1 MTYQAPDGWQF
12 PVHGTH
18 HAAPFG
24 QPTPMRLHTRR
35 ALRLVATAGTWA
47 AGLCLVI
54 GSVALVAEAAGP
66 TSATRGTA
74 AAGVAGVHRAGT
86 QATAGHGAAA
96 APVTRTFTGTG
107 NRTTGQF
114 IVAPGSRW
122 ELRWSYSCPARAPGG
137 HLIIRE
143 GGAGNTGVSVL
154 AAGAAGAGR
163 SWTYSPGTAHYLVV
177 LASCTWT
184 IRVTGRR

>member
-24 QPTPMRLHTRR
+24 HSTPVRLHTRR

-54 GSVALVAEAAGP
+54 GSIALVAEAAGP
-66 TSATRGTA
+66 TSTTHVTA
-74 AAGVAGVHRAGT
+74 AARVAGLHHAGPPDP
-86 QATAGHGAAA
+86 AGHSAA

-107 NRTTGQF
+107 NRTTSQF
-114 IVAPGSRW
+114 TVAPDSRW
-122 ELRWSYSCPARAPGG
+122 ELRWSYACPARAPGG

-143 GGAGNTGVSVL
+143 GGAGNAGVAVS
-154 AAGAAGAGR
+154 AGGASGAGR
-163 SWTYSPGTAHYLVV
+163 AWTYSPGSAHYLVV
-177 LASCTWT
+177 LASCSWT
-184 IRVTGRR
+184 IRVTGRK